1 MSAPSPPP
9 LRVLFVNTGIMG
21 HASAARLIRDAVGGD
36 TGIEAVHLDLST
48 GLTVPERIVRRLL
61 TLGPRPGTRAG
72 AMMAARFR
80 HEMDSGVRAARRIA
94 ALERRGE
101 RFDVIHFHTQ
111 AAAWASL
118 RRMRRTPSIVS
129 IDATQRLL
137 SLNLPA
143 GVMRRDYV
151 ATSRWAADDV
161 ARDLG
166 SADRVRVM
174 PYPVTLHGFDAE
186 WIDERRARPV
196 TRPVR
201 ILYVGGL
208 FAVKGGPELLAAWRA
223 AKLGDRAALTVVTDS
238 SAVDEGALPDG
249 VTLRRGVRAHTPE
262 WLALWREADV
272 FAMPTRVDAFGIVF
286 QEAGAAGLPSIGT
299 TVNAVPELVA
309 DGETGLL
316 VPPGDVPAL
325 AVALKRLVESPE
337 TRYRMGMAARRRVEA
352 VGSVAD
358 YGRRLAELIREVAR
372 RG

>member
-1 MSAPSPPP
+1 
-9 LRVLFVNTGIMG
+9 V
-21 HASAARLIRDAVGGD
+21 
-36 TGIEAVHLDLST
+36 
-48 GLTVPERIVRRLL
+48 
-61 TLGPRPGTRAG
+61 AG
-72 AMMAARFR
+72 AERDRRVF
-80 HEMDSGVRAARRIA
+80 RAAA
-94 ALERRGE
+94 A
-101 RFDVIHFHTQ
+101 V
-111 AAAWASL
+111 
-118 RRMRRTPSIVS
+118 
-129 IDATQRLL
+129 
-137 SLNLPA
+137 
-143 GVMRRDYV
+143 V